1 MGFQQ
6 HVGKD
11 RVLPRE
17 FEQISRK
24 SVIVSGVH
32 CTCLHGKEPLAF
44 HRISTFRSPLIC
56 QMASLTSGLAG
67 LQTLFRHRALLL
79 YQKQA
84 GSVAASCQTRQGGAL
99 RKPAK
104 ACPCGFGSKHSK
116 HRVRESWLA
125 SQKQESARKNDL
137 NSQQRMNPIPTS
149 LRGTLPLRA
158 EHESPS
164 FMVKTAVTLLGVRQK
179 VTLRKLPGLMFHYST
194 F

>member
-56 QMASLTSGLAG
+56 HMASLSAAVWWVFR
-67 LQTLFRHRALLL
+67 FRHRALLL

-104 ACPCGFGSKHSK
+104 ACPCGFGSKHRK
-116 HRVRESWLA
+116 RRVRESWLA

-137 NSQQRMNPIPTS
+137 NSQQRLNPIPTS
-149 LRGTLPLRA
+149 LRRTLPLHA

-179 VTLRKLPGLMFHYST
+179 VTLRKLHGLMFRYST